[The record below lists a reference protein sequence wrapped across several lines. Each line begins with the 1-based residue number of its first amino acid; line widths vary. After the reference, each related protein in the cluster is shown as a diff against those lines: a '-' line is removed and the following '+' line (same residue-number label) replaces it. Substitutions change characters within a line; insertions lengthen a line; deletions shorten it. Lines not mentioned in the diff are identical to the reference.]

1 MAYNF
6 SPKVITEGLI
16 LYLDA
21 ANTKSYPGNGNAWTD
36 LSRGGNNGTLTNGP
50 TFNSGNGGNIVFDGI
65 NDYVLTSTINHN
77 IGTGNFTYTVWVY
90 PTGLKAVGATL
101 ASFIGN
107 GDYSP
112 TFGFD
117 LNNYPLNQDTTI
129 YNINYCLID
138 EIVNGTKIRDIS
150 VNEDVSELFIQNK
163 SLIFLYDI
171 NNKPYE
177 IPIVGY
183 VSRSDEKKLKFLSVF
198 GESSKTKSILIG
210 SYTND
215 VVDYYN
221 TVEIVH
227 FVVVVVVAFVL
238 VD

>member
-21 ANTKSYPGNGNAWTD
+21 ANTKSYPGNGTAWTD

-90 PTGLKAVGATL
+90 PTGLKGSGATL
-101 ASFIGN
+101 ASFMGN
-107 GDYSP
+107 GEYSP

-117 LNNYPLNQDTTI
+117 LNNYPNQLGYYWNGWKGFGSNPTLNQWNHVAMTRIDTLITGYLNGVACPTTYIDGQSMSNSQNVIGRSGVQYAPDVFRGSISNIQI
-129 YNINYCLID
+129 YNRAFSQTEILQNY
-138 EIVNGTKIRDIS
+138 NATKTR
-150 VNEDVSELFIQNK
+150 
-163 SLIFLYDI
+163 
-171 NNKPYE
+171 
-177 IPIVGY
+177 
-183 VSRSDEKKLKFLSVF
+183 F
-198 GESSKTKSILIG
+198 GL
-210 SYTND
+210 
-215 VVDYYN
+215 
-221 TVEIVH
+221 
-227 FVVVVVVAFVL
+227 
-238 VD
+238 